1 MGALEH
7 YGRTGTLTIAGLALN
22 GPAWDI
28 PDLTP
33 LWISGEIRGSDR
45 TIPGTAG
52 VLAYPRRRTVT
63 EVDLDMLITGDVSA
77 VGAAYDDA
85 VAGLATNLEVLR
97 ATIVEPV
104 TTGDGTR
111 SASLTVPGETFARTG
126 DVHVLGLDLGPLIA
140 RFHERALIRATLSLS
155 IPAGRL
161 A

>member
-1 MGALEH
+1 MGALEN
-7 YGRTGTLTIAGLALN
+7 YGRTGTLTIDGLALN

-28 PDLTP
+28 PDLSP

-45 TIPGTAG
+45 TIPGAAG

-77 VGAAYDDA
+77 VGVAYADA
-85 VAGLATNLEVLR
+85 VAGLAANLEVLR
-97 ATIVEPV
+97 TLVVEPV

-126 DVHVLGLDLGPLIA
+126 DVHVFGLDLGPVIA
-140 RFHERALIRATLSLS
+140 RAHERAMVRATLTLS

-161 A
+161 S